1 MTLIHS
7 VLRLLCEHY
16 LDVLLG
22 VNGRKEAVKRRESC
36 NTEECKARWPSAT
49 AGRHQ
54 GGAEI
59 WRTATGFF
67 GHQEIPVQHRAYQDE
82 KEISH
87 VPTTNGVHFGRRTDL
102 EEDMELQN
110 D

>member
-36 NTEECKARWPSAT
+36 NTEECMKKRGGPVPQPADTKVVQKSGELRPVSSGIKKSPSNT
-49 AGRHQ
+49 A
-54 GGAEI
+54 
-59 WRTATGFF
+59 
-67 GHQEIPVQHRAYQDE
+67 
-82 KEISH
+82 
-87 VPTTNGVHFGRRTDL
+87 PTKTKKK
-102 EEDMELQN
+102 
-110 D
+110 

>member
-102 EEDMELQN
+102 EYKRTTN
-110 D
+110 